1 MVGMTDIAQFLA
13 ARLDEDE
20 ERAELAQ
27 SVIAGSWD
35 GWGVIAPQ
43 LHACCDTVPN
53 IDRAGQHLYVNADP
67 ARVRADVAAKRA
79 LLKRLE
85 ADVDGCTDDA
95 EWRGASTA
103 LDRVLEYLA
112 APYDSHPDYDPAW
125 RVPTTEENDHG

>member
-13 ARLDEDE
+13 ARLDEDQ

-35 GWGVIAPQ
+35 GWAVIAPQ

-67 ARVRADVAAKRA
+67 ARVLAEVAAKRA
-79 LLKRLE
+79 I
-85 ADVDGCTDDA
+85 V
-95 EWRGASTA
+95 AS
-103 LDRVLEYLA
+103 EYAPYKPLA
-112 APYDSHPDYDPAW
+112 AQPTVTLKHLAAVYADHPDYDPAW
-125 RVPTTEENDHG
+125 RVQ